1 MDRLIEALDAVIDG
15 DLALCEGEGVAY
27 QVDRSHRVQYGPDY
41 FAKVAAYEGGE
52 IARRVIDGRLA
63 LAARHARPGA
73 RLLDYGCG
81 SGEFLR
87 AALAAGFDARGFDVM
102 AETRDWLAS
111 RALWADNP
119 AAFEIVTAWDVIEH
133 LENPAELLARI
144 VPGAIRCSNSGS
156 GPSANGNSAT
166 TISANNA
173 GFSASPRR
181 RQTRRRSRETRA
193 RQADAA
199 VPKLTRQTR
208 VEFAAACPTYRHKH
222 HAR

>member
-1 MDRLIEALDAVIDG
+1 LIEALDAVIDG
-15 DLALCEGEGVAY
+15 DLPLCEGEGVAY

-102 AETRDWLAS
+102 AETRYWLAS

-144 VPGAIRCSNSGS
+144 VPGAILLASVPVFPDLRRIRASRHYRPGEHLYYFTP
-156 GPSANGNSAT
+156 G
-166 TISANNA
+166 
-173 GFSASPRR
+173 GFSAWM
-181 RQTRRRSRETRA
+181 RA
-193 RQADAA
+193 RGFVLLEESAHEVVAGRDSIGA
-199 VPKLTRQTR
+199 
-208 VEFAAACPTYRHKH
+208 FAFRRGA
-222 HAR
+222 